1 MFSEQSCPK
10 KLEAKVYGKN
20 VAIALQSAPRTYLC
34 DICLETI
41 MPINELL
48 LREFDVEMPNT
59 RKTLERVPA
68 DKWDWKPHAKSGT
81 LGWLA
86 GHVATLPGFSIAV
99 IQTPQMEIAGADFP
113 KVAKHADLLDTFTT
127 ISKQAREAIAALTD
141 EQLAGIWTLKWNGT
155 VIFSLPRYDVLRVH
169 CFNHLIHHRAQLT
182 GYFRA
187 LDVPLPAL
195 YGPSADE
202 Q

>member
-1 MFSEQSCPK
+1 
-10 KLEAKVYGKN
+10 
-20 VAIALQSAPRTYLC
+20 
-34 DICLETI
+34 
-41 MPINELL
+41 MPLNELL

-68 DKWDWKPHAKSGT
+68 DKWDWRPHEKSGT

-86 GHVATLPGFSIAV
+86 GHVATLPGFTIAV
-99 IQTPQMEIAGADFP
+99 VQTPEMEIAGAVFP
-113 KVAKHADLLDTFTT
+113 KVAKHAELLDAFTNV
-127 ISKQAREAIAALTD
+127 SKEARAAVAGLND
-141 EQLAGIWTLKWNGT
+141 AQLAETWTLKWSGK
-155 VIFSLPRYDVLRVH
+155 VLFSLPRYDVLRVH

-187 LDVPLPAL
+187 LNVPLPAL

-202 Q
+202 QF

>member
-1 MFSEQSCPK
+1 
-10 KLEAKVYGKN
+10 
-20 VAIALQSAPRTYLC
+20 
-34 DICLETI
+34 
-41 MPINELL
+41 MPLSELL

-59 RKTLERVPA
+59 KKTLERVPA
-68 DKWDWKPHAKSGT
+68 EKWDWKPHAKSGT

-86 GHVATLPGFSIAV
+86 GHIATLPGFTLSV
-99 IQTPQMEIAGADFP
+99 IQTPEMEIAGASFP
-113 KVAKHADLLDTFTT
+113 KVDKHADLLTTFDN
-127 ISKQAREAIAALTD
+127 ISKQAREAIAGLTD
-141 EQLAGIWTLKWNGT
+141 DNLLRDTWTLKWNGK
-155 VIFSLPRYDVLRVH
+155 VLFQLPKYDVLRVH

>member
-1 MFSEQSCPK
+1 
-10 KLEAKVYGKN
+10 
-20 VAIALQSAPRTYLC
+20 
-34 DICLETI
+34 
-41 MPINELL
+41 MPLSELL

-68 DKWDWKPHAKSGT
+68 AKWDWKPHAKSGT

-86 GHVATLPGFSIAV
+86 GHIATLPGFSIAV
-99 IQTPQMEIAGADFP
+99 IQTPEMEIAGASFP
-113 KVAKHADLLDTFTT
+113 KVDKHSDLLGTFDS
-127 ISKQAREAIAALTD
+127 ISKQARGAIAGLTD
-141 EQLAGIWTLKWNGT
+141 DNLLRDTWTLKWNGK
-155 VIFSLPRYDVLRVH
+155 VLFQLPKYDVLRVH